1 MTLGITCQTVL
12 RGLKSLRQCV
22 IIDDKLQ
29 AGIDREFRRV
39 FAGCRDRL
47 PDDAEPA
54 DYEDDWGRRSWT
66 QEARCLNS
74 PPDPWLQPIVPPGL
88 RAAPVVAASRS
99 PRTTAG
105 ESKP

>member
-1 MTLGITCQTVL
+1 VTLGITCHTML
-12 RGLKSLRQCV
+12 RGLRRLRRCV

-47 PDDAEPA
+47 PDDAGLA
-54 DYEDDWGRRSWT
+54 DYEDDWRRRSWT

-74 PPDPWLQPIVPPGL
+74 PPDPWVQPIVPPGL
-88 RAAPVVAASRS
+88 RPAPIAAVSRS
-99 PRTTAG
+99 PRTMAG